1 MVVSSVLHG
10 TAVRGIGYRKLCAYN
25 NRAVF
30 VNYLN
35 VNEEVS
41 YLGVPSTPSVSLL
54 GNGYYYGFNNSVLY
68 VSNASKAISNKKIKK
83 N

>member
-10 TAVRGIGYRKLCAYN
+10 SAVRGIGYSSKLCAYN

-35 VNEEVS
+35 LNDEVS
-41 YLGVPSTPSVSLL
+41 YLGVPSTTSVSLL

-68 VSNASKAISNKKIKK
+68 VSSASKAISNKKK
-83 N
+83 